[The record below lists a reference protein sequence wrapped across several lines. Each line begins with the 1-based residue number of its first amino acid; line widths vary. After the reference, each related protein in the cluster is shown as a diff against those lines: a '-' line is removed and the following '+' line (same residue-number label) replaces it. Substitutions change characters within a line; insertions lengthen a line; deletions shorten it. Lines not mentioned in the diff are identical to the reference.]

1 MVTMRYGFVSAART
15 VHMTRLMPATRVVWS
30 TVRRVVGVDSDY
42 VLVDMITMRVMQMT
56 IMQIICMAV
65 MLHRGVRSQVHVCDR
80 DSGESQFMA
89 MLLISSCVLCVSE
102 SEVQQLDYMLIR

>member
-15 VHMTRLMPATRVVWS
+15 MHMTRLMPATRVVWS

-65 MLHRGVRSQVHVCDR
+65 MLHCGVSAARS
-80 DSGESQFMA
+80 M
-89 MLLISSCVLCVSE
+89 CVIV
-102 SEVQQLDYMLIR
+102 IRV

>member
-65 MLHRGVRSQVHVCDR
+65 MLHRGVSAARS
-80 DSGESQFMA
+80 M
-89 MLLISSCVLCVSE
+89 CVIV
-102 SEVQQLDYMLIR
+102 IRV